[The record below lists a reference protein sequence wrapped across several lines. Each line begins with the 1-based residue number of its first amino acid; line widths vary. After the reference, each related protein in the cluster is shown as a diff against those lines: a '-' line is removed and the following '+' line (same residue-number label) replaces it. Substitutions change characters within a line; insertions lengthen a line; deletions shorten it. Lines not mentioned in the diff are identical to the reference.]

1 MNYPKCP
8 FCGKELQLDS
18 YLYHLVCTTKEC
30 WSTRGLAG
38 NERMWETLAMYKK
51 QTEIYQGATNDLYD
65 NYDLDDAQCDLL
77 DKMMDDALKCLNEYK
92 AKEQ

>member
-8 FCGKELQLDS
+8 FCGKELELDPW
-18 YLYHLVCTTKEC
+18 LYHLLCPNKEC
-30 WSTRGLAG
+30 WSTRGLCG

-65 NYDLDDAQCDLL
+65 NYDLEDAQRDVL

-92 AKEQ
+92 AKD